1 MGLSFHYNGR
11 IADPALLPELI
22 DEVQEIADVH
32 HWKYYVLDRHFSEVD
47 FVKTGHTQKIYGI
60 FFTPPECETVAIC
73 FLSNGRMS
81 SIVNLQLWG
90 ESTDP
95 TQKDYLYM
103 NSVKTQFAS
112 VELHQVLIHLFRYLS
127 QKYFADFNLHDEGS
141 YWETN
146 DVVLLTANFNRNL
159 ALINSFESALETIPK
174 NSGEDVETYLERII
188 KVIHDKKNEI
198 RNSLG
203 NLN

>member
-22 DEVQEIADVH
+22 DEVRDIAIVH
-32 HWKYYVLDRHFSEVD
+32 KWD
-47 FVKTGHTQKIYGI
+47 FFVFDKQFTEEGFDKPFHKQNVYGI
-60 FFTPPECETVAIC
+60 CFTPPGCETVDIC
-73 FLSNGRMS
+73 FLSNGKMS
-81 SIVNLQLWG
+81 SITNLQFWG

-95 TQKDYLYM
+95 TEKTYLYM

-112 VELHQVLIHLFRYLS
+112 VELHQILIHLFRYLS

-174 NSGEDVETYLERII
+174 NSGEDVETYLERIL

-198 RNSLG
+198 RDSLG